1 MIGGGLM
8 LSLESQR
15 VFFKICLCYVLLDSK
30 SLNDWSLGEQKIL
43 FLSNL
48 NVSLFDR
55 SVYYQFFTGAHGFS
69 PLS

>member
-1 MIGGGLM
+1 M

-48 NVSLFDR
+48 NVSLDFRLWKHCDSR
-55 SVYYQFFTGAHGFS
+55 ETKFTV
-69 PLS
+69 PLGTSH